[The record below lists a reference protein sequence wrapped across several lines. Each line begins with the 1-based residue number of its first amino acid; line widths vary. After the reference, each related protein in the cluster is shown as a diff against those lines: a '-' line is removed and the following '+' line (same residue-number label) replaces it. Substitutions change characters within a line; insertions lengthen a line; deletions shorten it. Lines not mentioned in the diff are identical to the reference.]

1 MSRSAVRVRSLAP
14 FLKRDLSL
22 NPVTIIPTYISNPR
36 REAMEA
42 NILATYDHTT
52 SLNEEGELD
61 RCLKSLGNVD
71 NPGLVIILVVAQKGV
86 EELALEKVKRTAAN
100 NPQVATMVVGTP
112 EVELLKSRLEQ
123 LGHNKIAS
131 KVSLRGYG
139 NVRNVGLV
147 LAQAFGFDAAIFLDD
162 DEIIDDPL
170 FFQKAVYGLGKLT
183 PTGIPILVKSG
194 FYFNQNG
201 KFTSTWED
209 AWYNKFWQKG
219 SAFNAWITK
228 AMKGQRLT
236 RSNHVCGGC
245 LAIHKEAFSRMS
257 FDPYI
262 PRGEDLDY
270 LLNLRMHGSDIWFDN
285 KWSIKHLPPAT
296 KSEGRRFKQDTYRWL
311 YEQAKIEFSW
321 ANIDLQKITAA
332 TLMPYPGAMLGKG
345 LKTRISLT
353 ARLRSFGRPDKK
365 EYSKAAKAAK
375 TDAID
380 YAERNCTKYF
390 DFERSWPDAMKAIE
404 SDRVISSQILSSTS
418 EIPHQ
423 NIDPG
428 ATTEIQLNVG

>member
-1 MSRSAVRVRSLAP
+1 M
-14 FLKRDLSL
+14 
-22 NPVTIIPTYISNPR
+22 NPVTIIPTFVSNPR
-36 REAMEA
+36 KETREA
-42 NILATYDHTT
+42 NILTNYDHTT
-52 SLNEEGELD
+52 PLNREGELD
-61 RCLKSLGNVD
+61 RCLKSLAKVGA
-71 NPGLVIILVVAQKGV
+71 PGLVIILVAAQKGI
-86 EELALEKVKRTAAN
+86 EEVALEKVKRTATN
-100 NPQVATMVVGTP
+100 NPDVATMVVGNP
-112 EVELLKSRLEQ
+112 EIQLLKSRLEQ
-123 LGHNKIAS
+123 LGSPEIAG

-139 NVRNVGLV
+139 NIRNVGLI
-147 LAQAFGFDAAIFLDD
+147 LAQAFGFDAVIFLDD
-162 DEIIDDPL
+162 DEVIEDPE
-170 FFQKAVYGLGKLT
+170 FFKKAVYGLGKLT
-183 PTGIPILVKSG
+183 PSGIPILVKSG
-194 FYFNQNG
+194 YYINQRG
-201 KFTSTWED
+201 KYTSTWED

-219 SAFNAWITK
+219 SAFNAWITR

-257 FDPYI
+257 FDPFI

-285 KWSIKHLPPAT
+285 KWTLRHLPPET
-296 KSEGRRFKQDTYRWL
+296 KSEGRRFRQDTYRWL

-365 EYSKAAKAAK
+365 EYSKAAKVAK
-375 TDAID
+375 NDAID

-390 DFERSWPDAMKAIE
+390 DFESKWPEAMRKID
-404 SDRVISSQILSSTS
+404 SDRVLSSQILSQTS

-423 NIDPG
+423 DIDPG
-428 ATTEIQLNVG
+428 QTTEIQLNIG

>member
-1 MSRSAVRVRSLAP
+1 M
-14 FLKRDLSL
+14 

-36 REAMEA
+36 RESDNA
-42 NILATYDHTT
+42 NILGNYDHMTP
-52 SLNEEGELD
+52 LNEEGELD

-71 NPGLVIILVVAQKGV
+71 NPGLVIILVVAQKGI

-100 NPQVATMVVGTP
+100 NPQITTMVVGNV
-112 EVELLKSRLEQ
+112 EVDLLKSRLEQ
-123 LGHNKIAS
+123 LGAKDVAN

-139 NVRNVGLV
+139 NIRNVGLI

-162 DEIIDDPL
+162 DEIVDDPD
-170 FFQKAVYGLGKLT
+170 FFKKAVYGLGKLT
-183 PTGIPILVKSG
+183 PSGIPILVKSG
-194 FYFNQNG
+194 YYVNQNG
-201 KFTSTWED
+201 TYLSTWED

-228 AMKGQRLT
+228 AMAGHRLT

-245 LAIHKEAFSRMS
+245 LAIHKEAFSRMC

-270 LLNLRMHGSDIWFDN
+270 LLDLRMHGSDIWFDN
-285 KWSIKHLPPAT
+285 KWVLRHLPPET
-296 KSEGRRFKQDTYRWL
+296 KSEGKRFRQDTYRWL

-321 ANIDLQKITAA
+321 ANIDLQKVTAA

-345 LKTRISLT
+345 LKSRISLT

-365 EYSKAAKAAK
+365 EYSRAAKAAK
-375 TDAID
+375 KDALE

-390 DFERSWPDAMKAIE
+390 EFERAWPEMMRTVDG
-404 SDRVISSQILSSTS
+404 DRVISSQILSMTS
-418 EIPHQ
+418 EIPRRD
-423 NIDPG
+423 IDPG
-428 ATTEIQLNVG
+428 KTTEVQLNLG